1 LKPSEPRDNHLYEG
15 LFSMMQNVIRG
26 LDKLDK
32 VQKPASRIKKVKV
45 RKDKTIYP
53 LRGSGLT

>member
-15 LFSMMQNVIRG
+15 LFSMMQNVIRR

-32 VQKPASRIKKVKV
+32 VQNLAPTIKNVKV